1 MVDTPRAYVGDWNPL
16 VEGILSDARARDA
29 ALSFG
34 LFFSITWV
42 MTVSDLLVNVL
53 GDVTYTFCTFI
64 SKERSAGTST
74 LLMVE
79 IR

>member
-1 MVDTPRAYVGDWNPL
+1 
-16 VEGILSDARARDA
+16 
-29 ALSFG
+29 
-34 LFFSITWV
+34 
-42 MTVSDLLVNVL
+42 LVNVL